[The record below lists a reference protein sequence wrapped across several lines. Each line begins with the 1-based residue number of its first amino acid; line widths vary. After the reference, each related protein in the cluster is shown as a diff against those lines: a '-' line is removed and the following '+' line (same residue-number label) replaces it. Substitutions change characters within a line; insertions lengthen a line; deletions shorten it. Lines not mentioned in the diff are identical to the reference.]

1 MEIKTFG
8 RGRLFQENLTAPLF
22 MKRKLLGV
30 STSPLSINQTPR
42 QILNLN
48 VKFQLELLNMLFL
61 TLPPVN
67 QHILRRILRLFKT
80 ISDNDEINKMSSK
93 NIAVCLAPT
102 LFMDKCSKP
111 SKCKFLISP

>member
-1 MEIKTFG
+1 
-8 RGRLFQENLTAPLF
+8 
-22 MKRKLLGV
+22 MKGKLLGL
-30 STSPLSINQTPR
+30 STSPLSINQPPPR
-42 QILNLN
+42 QMLNLN
-48 VKFQLELLNMLFL
+48 LKIQLELLNMLFL

-111 SKCKFLISP
+111 SKCKFLISPQNLVLLQ